1 MTIEAESKTNLEWQ
15 LRADSVSH
23 SVEDD
28 IDGAW
33 HDSAVPRHTLDGVR
47 LARARC
53 SVGEE
58 QLVLTLQEVLHF
70 RRHNLPKHLGLST
83 GRLEDLGE

>member
-1 MTIEAESKTNLEWQ
+1 MTIDAESKTNLEWQ

-28 IDGAW
+28 IDGAR
-33 HDSAVPRHTLDGVR
+33 HDPTVSRHTLDGVR

-53 SVGEE
+53 SVGE
-58 QLVLTLQEVLHF
+58 
-70 RRHNLPKHLGLST
+70 
-83 GRLEDLGE
+83 